1 MKKFLVILLCFFAMQ
16 SVVAGESLYGL
27 ELASP
32 ALREQHRMHFVSLLK
47 QYCVDTQSQIKA
59 MQSLVKNKKFQ
70 STEEHEEVFEQHY
83 DGISYAVT
91 PDIDSCTVDV
101 MLALDGNKLLFS
113 LNELIREI
121 EKITGYKMYQSIEA
135 IDSGIKSETVKIIKT
150 TFRKNGSAINMLE
163 MIYPI
168 EHQDEYFMTLS
179 YNYNDL
185 NRQ

>member
-1 MKKFLVILLCFFAMQ
+1 MKKSLVILLCFIAMQ
-16 SVVAGESLYGL
+16 SVVAQERLYGL

-47 QYCVDTQSQIKA
+47 QYCVDTQSQAKA
-59 MQSLVKNKKFQ
+59 MQALVKNKKFQ
-70 STEEHEEVFEQHY
+70 STEEHEEVFEQHFH
-83 DGISYAVT
+83 GISYAVT

-113 LNELIREI
+113 LNELNKEI
-121 EKITGYKMYQSIEA
+121 EKITGYKIYQSIEA
-135 IDSGIKSETVKIIKT
+135 TDSGIKSETVKVIKT
-150 TFRKNGSAINMLE
+150 TFIKNSSAINMLE

-179 YNYNDL
+179 FYYKEL
-185 NRQ
+185 ETQ